1 MKAILFRLLAATAF
15 LASAAAASAEPLVI
29 NFAYAGTGVGG
40 RPFLAQTATA
50 VAYNEGYLTDEFKN
64 DPDISINFT
73 PVSSSSLVNEAFASG
88 QIQFGS
94 QGDLGA
100 IIGRA
105 SGLETKII
113 YLQHIRGPIQIAVPT
128 GSTVAKVE
136 DLAGK
141 KIAVQFSGNARL
153 ILEKLLKDRGVD
165 ASKVNL
171 VNLDAAGAQLALA
184 SGDVDAAA
192 GLNELLTLEQKG
204 LAKVIY
210 TSRNDKPVYG
220 RQSQVSVDAKF
231 EAAHP
236 EIVQRVVKAL
246 VKAEAWAA
254 TETNREALF
263 NVWAKSGHTVES
275 FRIDFEGQAL
285 KDRFNPVIDAFIISR
300 YAEQKDDSLRLGLIR
315 NDFSLDGWFE
325 PKYVE
330 TAIKDLNLQGFWPAR
345 DLDGNPVAN

>member
-1 MKAILFRLLAATAF
+1 MNRILVSILASGAILASMATAK
-15 LASAAAASAEPLVI
+15 AEPLVI

-64 DPDISINFT
+64 DPNIKINFT
-73 PVSSSSLVNEAFASG
+73 PVNSSSLVNEAFASN
-88 QIQFGS
+88 QIQFGA

-100 IIGRA
+100 IIGKA
-105 SGLETKII
+105 SGIDTKII
-113 YLQHIRGPIQIAVPT
+113 YLQHIRGPIQIAVPN
-128 GSTVAKVE
+128 GSRLTRVE
-136 DLAGK
+136 ELAGR

-165 ASKVNL
+165 TGKVNL

-210 TSRNDKPVYG
+210 TSRKDKPVYG
-220 RQSQVSVDAKF
+220 RQSQVAVDPKF
-231 EAAHP
+231 EAKHP

-254 TETNREALF
+254 TEANREALF
-263 NVWAKSGHTVES
+263 EVWAKSGHTVES

-285 KDRFNPVIDAFIISR
+285 KDRFNPRIDAFIIGR
-300 YAEQKDDSLRLGLIR
+300 YTEQKNDSLRLGLIR
-315 NDFSLDGWFE
+315 RDVNLDGWFE

-330 TAIKDLNLQGFWPAR
+330 TAIKDLGLQGFWPTR
-345 DLDGNPVAN
+345 DIDGNPVAN